1 MGSMGSIPR
10 KRSST
15 RMPCPC
21 QVSVPGTL
29 TNESAYHA
37 LYQCCG
43 SASPRCGSGFDLTP
57 CCRSGCW
64 SRFLFDADLDPTF
77 HLMRIRIQIL
87 PSFQIKAQTLEKVLI
102 FRTVHFGLLAAQW
115 CGSGSGFGSSLSLWR
130 GSGSWFLFDADPN
143 FFLYVSRIQVTKMMR
158 IRIHNTAFYA
168 VYLAL
173 LFKGIGSRDRIHSL
187 TKIYSSGFR

>member
-1 MGSMGSIPR
+1 MAQGCWRLPCSCLPGWESTRRSSMGSMGSIPR

-102 FRTVHFGLLAAQW
+102 FHTVHFVLSSEKW
-115 CGSGSGFGSSLSLWR
+115 CGSGSVH
-130 GSGSWFLFDADPN
+130 FDADPDPD
-143 FFLYVSRIQVTKMMR
+143 FYLMRIWIFVLIRMRIQVTWC
-158 IRIHNTAFYA
+158 
-168 VYLAL
+168 
-173 LFKGIGSRDRIHSL
+173 GSGSTTL
-187 TKIYSSGFR
+187 PYSQFA